1 MENLLCSVTQCDALC
16 GSFLWLA
23 LTASQGYLCN
33 TFRRRLGAKQS
44 ICQGRVSRTTETLQ
58 ILASEGVVNT
68 RMFQCKNLYMIEMT
82 ETWLKYTEVWLDPRR
97 GCNNCQCRAVSQL
110 RCSLGSDL
118 SVESSNRRSLTLKF
132 EWFECCTPPG
142 VDPQPCCRCF
152 SAKDTAAWISS
163 QMERRFFLEKRNWT
177 RDLSMILI
185 ETGRNPNRSKTGLA
199 CEKKQS

>member
-44 ICQGRVSRTTETLQ
+44 ICQGRVSRTSETLQ

-118 SVESSNRRSLTLKF
+118 SVESSISNFEVWVIWVLHSARCGPTALLPLLFGQRYCCLDLKPDGKEIF
-132 EWFECCTPPG
+132 SWEAQLNTRF
-142 VDPQPCCRCF
+142 VDDF
-152 SAKDTAAWISS
+152 DW
-163 QMERRFFLEKRNWT
+163 NW
-177 RDLSMILI
+177 
-185 ETGRNPNRSKTGLA
+185 
-199 CEKKQS
+199 

>member
-1 MENLLCSVTQCDALC
+1 MENLLCSVTHCDALC

-33 TFRRRLGAKQS
+33 TFRRRLDAKQS
-44 ICQGRVSRTTETLQ
+44 ICQGRVSRTSETLQ
-58 ILASEGVVNT
+58 ILASEDVSMQKFV
-68 RMFQCKNLYMIEMT
+68 QEMT
-82 ETWLKYTEVWLDPRR
+82 ETWLNDSIQ
-97 GCNNCQCRAVSQL
+97 GAVATTASAVLLANYAAALAQT
-110 RCSLGSDL
+110 SA
-118 SVESSNRRSLTLKF
+118 SNRRSSRSLTLKF
-132 EWFECCTPPG
+132 EWFECCTPG

-152 SAKDTAAWISS
+152 SAKDTAAWISN